1 MNKQTTRAFASGLL
15 ISALI
20 VYAYVHFF
28 QKQPKPMPAIKEG
41 YIEIKKSEYEILK
54 QESKDW
60 QEKYEQLSQKKD
72 EEKTKNE
79 AEPTIKNYQLVIS
92 EGMSSKEICT
102 ELENAGLIDD
112 AEDFNDYLANKN
124 LQKNIQIGTY
134 ELNDKMTYEEIS
146 NIIAKES

>member
-20 VYAYVHFF
+20 LYAYVQFF
-28 QKQPKPMPAIKEG
+28 QKKPEPVVSIKEG
-41 YIEIKKSEYEILK
+41 YMEIKKSDYETLK
-54 QESKDW
+54 KESKDW
-60 QEKYEQLSQKKD
+60 QEKYKQLSQKKD
-72 EEKTKNE
+72 EEKTANVT
-79 AEPTIKNYQLVIS
+79 EPIIKNYRLVIS
-92 EGMSSKEICT
+92 EGMASKEICT

-124 LQKNIQIGTY
+124 LQKYIQIGTY
-134 ELNDKMTYEEIS
+134 ELNDTMTFEEIS